1 MTQNEEILWIACS
14 NCKYETSIQNL
25 IFAPPFA
32 CDQKQKYVSITIAAF
47 GRGVGSLCPAISQLH
62 YSQSFKGQP
71 LILWAYI
78 SSQMSMF
85 ILVPFQGRETLQLLA
100 SNPFGQKIKVAHFC
114 ESLENVETQTC
125 TAKNE

>member
-1 MTQNEEILWIACS
+1 MKNKLLNHILYIKIDFYLLDC
-14 NCKYETSIQNL
+14 
-25 IFAPPFA
+25 FH
-32 CDQKQKYVSITIAAF
+32 SITIAAF
-47 GRGVGSLCPAISQLH
+47 GRGVGYLCPAISQLH

-85 ILVPFQGRETLQLLA
+85 ILVPFQGRETLQLLV
-100 SNPFGQKIKVAHFC
+100 SNPFGQTMKVAHFC